1 MSVSICALLPLPLN
15 GMGVG
20 YTCGSLAKGMADRD
34 FNVTIV
40 TPRSRWLLPSVEV
53 VEILPNWARY
63 LPYQWVRSKATRGIE
78 SVFLACIDRKR
89 SQKSAAYL
97 WPDATIETLLE
108 LKRRD
113 VTVFR
118 EQFNCHTGTAKR
130 ILDQAY
136 KRLCV
141 APQHGITDEKVDRE
155 RQISEAVDHIFCPSP
170 LVEASLLENGVPKR
184 KVLRSTYGWDPVRIS
199 GSSKLFPTSEG
210 ITAVFVGAIC
220 VRKGSHL
227 LLEYWARS
235 GIKGRLV
242 LAGEMEPIIK
252 EKCASL
258 LARPDVTV
266 LDYFKDIGSIYRSA
280 DIFVFPSLE
289 EGSPL
294 VIYEACGSGLPV
306 ITTEMGAGQIV
317 RHGREGFVLDAYDAS
332 GWIDALHKLAEDAEF
347 RRKMAGA
354 AAERARQFMWATV
367 ARKRQQQVMECIR
380 ADH

>member
-63 LPYQWVRSKATRGIE
+63 LPYQWVRRKAARGME
-78 SVFLACIDRKR
+78 SVFLSCIDQKR
-89 SQKSAAYL
+89 SEKSAAYL

-136 KRLCV
+136 KSFGV
-141 APQHGITDEKVDRE
+141 APQHGITDETVDRE
-155 RQISEAVDHIFCPSP
+155 RRISEAVDHIFCPSP
-170 LVEASLLENGVPKR
+170 LVEASLLENGVPER
-184 KVLRSTYGWDPVRIS
+184 KVLRSTYGWDPIRLS
-199 GSSKLFPTSEG
+199 GSSELFPTSEG

-227 LLEYWARS
+227 LLDYWARS
-235 GIKGRLV
+235 GVKGRLV

-258 LARPDVTV
+258 LARSDVTV

-294 VIYEACGSGLPV
+294 VIYEACGSGLPA
-306 ITTEMGAGQIV
+306 ITTEMGAGHIV
-317 RHGREGFVLDAYDAS
+317 RQDREGFVLDAYDAS
-332 GWIDALHKLAEDAEF
+332 GWIEALRKLAEDTDL
-347 RRKMAGA
+347 RRKMASA
-354 AAERARQFMWATV
+354 AAERARQFVWANV
-367 ARKRQQQVMECIR
+367 ACKRQQQMVECIG
-380 ADH
+380 AGH